1 MPELAGNN
9 LKGKKL
15 GVLLTTAPAH
25 PNFRPALAL
34 MNAALD
40 MGARVYL
47 YCVDDGVRAVA
58 SPEVQALKARGASL
72 FGCAYGA
79 HRRNMPLL
87 PVHLRLR
94 AFFIEQGQAI
104 IDEFCRGHDEI
115 GARVRATTGAGHG
128 KRRSSLK
135 KIALRR

>member
-1 MPELAGNN
+1 VAELA
-9 LKGKKL
+9 GKKL

-40 MGARVYL
+40 AGVRVYL

-58 SPEVQALKARGASL
+58 APEVQALKERGASL

-79 HRRNMPLL
+79 HRRHIVVDDSAAWSGLTVL
-87 PVHLRLR
+87 ADVVGSTDR
-94 AFFIEQGQAI
+94 FVSF
-104 IDEFCRGHDEI
+104 
-115 GARVRATTGAGHG
+115 
-128 KRRSSLK
+128 
-135 KIALRR
+135 